1 LAVVD
6 DGSFKEVGNEN
17 NNQDVSIRLPEGCR
31 VFRERFIGKGTV
43 PIARWLAGRACA
55 RDVPAS
61 GVAETS

>member
-1 LAVVD
+1 LTVVD

-17 NNQDVSIRLPEGCR
+17 NNQNVSIRLPEGCH
-31 VFRERFIGKGTV
+31 VFRERFIGRGTV
-43 PIARWLAGRACA
+43 PIARWLACRAWA